1 MAFRLEHTGTPLPFD
16 RMPLVGERLMRNNLA
31 ALVAG
36 SAVALA
42 QGVGARANP
51 TPDHPRTAAWYASLR
66 KPSFTPP
73 GPVFGIAWTSLDIL
87 LGFTGYRILKAGP
100 STARTAA
107 LSAWG
112 ANLLGIAGFSW
123 VLFGRKQLGE
133 ALGVSAAM
141 VATSA
146 ATVTTAA
153 MVDRKATY
161 ASIPLLAWV
170 IFATALQEEVWRRN
184 PGR

>member
-1 MAFRLEHTGTPLPFD
+1 MKQG
-16 RMPLVGERLMRNNLA
+16 LA

-36 SAVALA
+36 SAVVVA
-42 QGVGARANP
+42 QGIGARANP
-51 TPDHPRTAAWYASLR
+51 SPDHPRTAAWYASLR

-87 LGFTGYRILKAGP
+87 LGFAGYRILKAAP
-100 STARTAA
+100 SPARTAA
-107 LSAWG
+107 AAAWG

-123 VLFGRKQLGE
+123 VLFGRKRLGE
-133 ALGVSAAM
+133 ALGVSSAM
-141 VATSA
+141 VVTSA
-146 ATVTTAA
+146 ATVTTAS
-153 MVDRKATY
+153 MVDRKAAY
-161 ASIPLLAWV
+161 ASVPLLAWV